1 MIKPQDMTQRERKQA
16 LDRYLTLKRGRPAIK
31 PAPRMSA
38 AMGRIVRPL
47 SKKYGPGTAKLAM
60 EWPAIVG
67 EKFARLSK
75 PQRLQGGSGG
85 ATLVIMARGPAA
97 TLINAQSRQIL
108 TRVNDVLG
116 GSSVTRLKIIQGEMG
131 AARAPDPSR
140 ESKAPV
146 RAKTKARRGLT
157 PSEQDGL
164 RKGLEKVDNDDLRE
178 ALNRLG
184 RGVLSRNDK

>member
-1 MIKPQDMTQRERKQA
+1 
-16 LDRYLTLKRGRPAIK
+16 
-31 PAPRMSA
+31 
-38 AMGRIVRPL
+38 MGRIVRPL

-60 EWPAIVG
+60 EWAGIVG

-85 ATLVIMARGPAA
+85 ATLIIMARGPAA

-108 TRVNDVLG
+108 GRVNDVLG
-116 GSSVTRLKIIQGEMG
+116 GSTVTRLKIIQGEMG
-131 AARAPDPSR
+131 AARAPNPSR
-140 ESKAPV
+140 SAAPA

-164 RKGLEKVDNDDLRE
+164 RKGLEKVDNDALRE
-178 ALNRLG
+178 ALNTLG
-184 RGVLSRNDK
+184 RGVLSRNEK